1 MKVEFISNTK
11 QYGKEELAS
20 VIQLLADTWPNDRD
34 NVAIAEAKFETI
46 IDSLDQDSA
55 SLKKLLNL
63 SWEGIKYL
71 YDKDEYFITVKASTM
86 QAINLV
92 REYVLL
98 EGDVK
103 DEALIKTYD
112 KLKSSITGA
121 RESVD
126 SMITNEELLEFEE
139 EKKKKEFLQN
149 NKVKYLEEI
158 IQLLE
163 PINIQDRKNVV
174 KAGAEFEEIFDALVI
189 NSTQINKLANL
200 TWEGLK
206 YLYENDEFFSQ
217 VKLAVLNTVQIF
229 KNYITE
235 NDNVKVEDFE
245 KSYSNLEQALNGDGI
260 NDDEK
265 LVPNHTGAISKHDST
280 SIVEQNILPK
290 NTNLDDLASYMMM
303 LDEESI
309 TNDQKERLA
318 AFLKNSIDK
327 ENASIIS
334 HLKEAY
340 DIVKKALHSKK
351 KEEGWLSI
359 VSVKIEAA
367 TIQSK
372 KEEWES
378 SQDESDTSFSQAKNE
393 NLSVEDSIS
402 ERFYI
407 SEETDLS
414 LISEFVTECSEL
426 IEAAEG
432 ALLDL
437 EDHPDDDELVNT
449 VFRAYHTIKGTSAFM
464 GLKPI
469 TEFTHFVETLLSMVR
484 DGDLLFDR
492 ACADINFE
500 AIDIIKKLLSS
511 IEHLNVGDMLPLPST
526 YKSLLNVLKDIS
538 DNSINPS
545 CALTKREHNT
555 ESIKGN
561 NFEIDKERNFNKIEL
576 NQDASKVDVPT
587 NGAIQGSEKSNS
599 IHSTEQ
605 EKSTPSHPIK
615 NETESSVRVSVNR
628 LDKLIDMVGELV
640 IAHSVVAQD
649 EQIPNNSEL
658 QKKVNHTTKILR
670 ELQDTSLTLRMVPLK
685 ATFHKMN
692 RLVRDLSRKAGK
704 AVKFSTE
711 GEDTEIDRNMVDI
724 INEPLVHMLRN
735 SLDHGIETPEER
747 EKTTKPQ
754 VANITL
760 RAFQEGGKVVIKI
773 QDDGRGINK
782 QVILKKAIEKGLVEP
797 DKKMSDSEIYG
808 LIFVPGFSSVEK
820 VTDLSGRGVG
830 MDVVRRSIDQLQG
843 KVDVESELGVGTTI
857 TIELP
862 FTLAITDGMLIRVGM
877 QKFII
882 PTINIDMTFRANPDD
897 LFTILG
903 ESEQVL
909 LRGKSVPVIR
919 LHSLFEIYNAEED
932 ILKGTMLIIKN
943 NNDQYA
949 LLVDEVIGQQQ
960 LVGKS
965 INMIN
970 TTKHISGGAIL
981 GDGRVGLIL
990 DTAALSLN

>member
-1 MKVEFISNTK
+1 MSNTK
-11 QYGKEELAS
+11 QHKTEELAS
-20 VIQLLADTWPNDRD
+20 VIQLLADTWPIDRD
-34 NVAIAEAKFETI
+34 NVALAGAKFESI
-46 IDSLDQDSA
+46 MDSFDKGSDHLRQ
-55 SLKKLLNL
+55 LLNL

-86 QAINLV
+86 QAINLL

-98 EGDVK
+98 EGDVN
-103 DEALIKTYD
+103 DEDIIKACD
-112 KLKSSITGA
+112 KIKSSITGDS
-121 RESVD
+121 ESAD
-126 SMITNEELLEFEE
+126 SVITNDELLELEE
-139 EKKKKEFLQN
+139 IKKKKVFSAWDKEN
-149 NKVKYLEEI
+149 YLKDI

-163 PINIQDRKNVV
+163 SITKDDRNNVA
-174 KAGAEFEEIFDALVI
+174 KAGAEFEEIFDTLVK
-189 NSTQINKLANL
+189 NSNQIRKLANL

-206 YLYENDEFFSQ
+206 YLYEQDKFFSQ
-217 VKLAVLNTVQIF
+217 VKLAVINTVHIF
-229 KNYITE
+229 KEYITE
-235 NDNVKVEDFE
+235 NNDVKVEDFE
-245 KSYSNLEQALNGDGI
+245 KSYSDLEHALNGDGI
-260 NDDEK
+260 HDVEELISHDEEQIPK
-265 LVPNHTGAISKHDST
+265 HDIVEHDST
-280 SIVEQNILPK
+280 TIVGQHILPK
-290 NTNLDDLASYMMM
+290 NNTLDDLASYMMM
-303 LDEESI
+303 LDEDII
-309 TNDQKERLA
+309 TRDQIERLA
-318 AFLKNSIDK
+318 AFLLNSIDN

-334 HLKEAY
+334 FLKEAY
-340 DIVKKALHSKK
+340 EITKNALNNNAVK
-351 KEEGWLSI
+351 EGWLSI

-367 TIQSK
+367 TIQ
-372 KEEWES
+372 KEKDEWES
-378 SQDESDTSFSQAKNE
+378 SIDESDTLCSEANNE
-393 NLSVEDSIS
+393 NPSEENNIS
-402 ERFYI
+402 ESFYL

-414 LISEFVTECSEL
+414 LISEFVTECNEL

-437 EDHPDDDELVNT
+437 EDHPDDEELVNT

-464 GLKPI
+464 GLEPI

-484 DGDLLFDR
+484 DGDLSFDR

-511 IEHLNVGDMLPLPST
+511 VEQLNVGDLLPLPDT
-526 YKSLLNVLKDIS
+526 YKSLLCVLKEIS

-545 CALTKREHNT
+545 DALSKREQTKESIEEINFDLDDERGLNDIETKR
-555 ESIKGN
+555 
-561 NFEIDKERNFNKIEL
+561 DR
-576 NQDASKVDVPT
+576 DKVDVPT
-587 NGAIQGSEKSNS
+587 NTNIQDAVKSNPTN
-599 IHSTEQ
+599 STEQ
-605 EKSTPSHPIK
+605 AKNTTVQPIK

-649 EQIPNNSEL
+649 EQIPNDSEL
-658 QKKVNHTTKILR
+658 QKKVTHATKILR

-704 AVKFSTE
+704 PVKFSTE

-747 EKTTKPQ
+747 VKTTKSQ

-782 QVILKKAIEKGLVEP
+782 DVILKKAIEKGLIEP

-808 LIFVPGFSSVEK
+808 LIFLPGFSSAEK

-903 ESEQVL
+903 ESEQVSF
-909 LRGKSVPVIR
+909 RRKSVPVIR
-919 LHSLFEIYNAEED
+919 LHSLFEIDDAEED
-932 ILKGTMLIIKN
+932 ILRGTMLIIKN
-943 NNDQYA
+943 NTDRYA

-990 DTAALSLN
+990 DTAALST

>member
-63 SWEGIKYL
+63 SWEGINYL
-71 YDKDEYFITVKASTM
+71 YDKDEYFITVKTSTM
-86 QAINLV
+86 QAVNLV

-103 DEALIKTYD
+103 DDALIQTYD

-126 SMITNEELLEFEE
+126 SMITNEELLELE
-139 EKKKKEFLQN
+139 EKKKKKEFSQN

-163 PINIQDRKNVV
+163 SISIKDRKNVV
-174 KAGAEFEEIFDALVI
+174 KAGAEFEEIFDAFVI

-200 TWEGLK
+200 TWKGLK

-265 LVPNHTGAISKHDST
+265 LVPNHTGAISKHDIVKHDST

-359 VSVKIEAA
+359 VSVKIEAT

-378 SQDESDTSFSQAKNE
+378 SQDESDASFSQAKNE
-393 NLSVEDSIS
+393 NLSIEDGIS
-402 ERFYI
+402 ESFYI

-437 EDHPDDDELVNT
+437 
-449 VFRAYHTIKGTSAFM
+449 
-464 GLKPI
+464 
-469 TEFTHFVETLLSMVR
+469 
-484 DGDLLFDR
+484 
-492 ACADINFE
+492 
-500 AIDIIKKLLSS
+500 
-511 IEHLNVGDMLPLPST
+511 
-526 YKSLLNVLKDIS
+526 
-538 DNSINPS
+538 
-545 CALTKREHNT
+545 
-555 ESIKGN
+555 
-561 NFEIDKERNFNKIEL
+561 
-576 NQDASKVDVPT
+576 
-587 NGAIQGSEKSNS
+587 
-599 IHSTEQ
+599 
-605 EKSTPSHPIK
+605 
-615 NETESSVRVSVNR
+615 
-628 LDKLIDMVGELV
+628 
-640 IAHSVVAQD
+640 
-649 EQIPNNSEL
+649 
-658 QKKVNHTTKILR
+658 
-670 ELQDTSLTLRMVPLK
+670 
-685 ATFHKMN
+685 
-692 RLVRDLSRKAGK
+692 
-704 AVKFSTE
+704 
-711 GEDTEIDRNMVDI
+711 
-724 INEPLVHMLRN
+724 
-735 SLDHGIETPEER
+735 
-747 EKTTKPQ
+747 
-754 VANITL
+754 
-760 RAFQEGGKVVIKI
+760 
-773 QDDGRGINK
+773 
-782 QVILKKAIEKGLVEP
+782 
-797 DKKMSDSEIYG
+797 
-808 LIFVPGFSSVEK
+808 
-820 VTDLSGRGVG
+820 
-830 MDVVRRSIDQLQG
+830 RRS
-843 KVDVESELGVGTTI
+843 
-857 TIELP
+857 P
-862 FTLAITDGMLIRVGM
+862 R
-877 QKFII
+877 
-882 PTINIDMTFRANPDD
+882 
-897 LFTILG
+897 
-903 ESEQVL
+903 
-909 LRGKSVPVIR
+909 
-919 LHSLFEIYNAEED
+919 
-932 ILKGTMLIIKN
+932 
-943 NNDQYA
+943 
-949 LLVDEVIGQQQ
+949 
-960 LVGKS
+960 
-965 INMIN
+965 
-970 TTKHISGGAIL
+970 
-981 GDGRVGLIL
+981 
-990 DTAALSLN
+990 